1 MKSELIFNILT
12 IFGYTVATTFM
23 LNIFKN
29 METLEPLKVPD
40 AEVYLLTASSKLEFL
55 KRTST
60 IIQLVNGVKICWV
73 LLLTESM
80 SEETKT
86 FVLREKMLAGIDIV
100 LLESTL
106 HAQTGDSQLDL
117 FNIIG
122 LTLCAPKVT
131 F

>member
-1 MKSELIFNILT
+1 
-12 IFGYTVATTFM
+12 M

-40 AEVYLLTASSKLEFL
+40 AEVYLLTVSSKLEFL

-122 LTLCAPKVT
+122 LRGEDTR
-131 F
+131 

>member
-40 AEVYLLTASSKLEFL
+40 AEVYLLTVSSKLEFL

-122 LTLCAPKVT
+122 LRGEDTR
-131 F
+131 